1 MSGTMKKHALPIGKL
16 PPEMLAEITRLAP
29 VTDPR
34 IQLGPGIGLDCGII
48 ELEDRFLVMKTD
60 PITFAT
66 DKIGWYAVNVN
77 ANDIATTGARPKW
90 IMVTTL
96 FPENKTD
103 QKSVFKISEQLFDA
117 CRQMDISLVNAHTEI
132 TFGISRPIMICAM
145 VGEVEKDKLV
155 TPTGCRPGDAILV
168 TKGVPIEG
176 TAILAAEFSER
187 LKGFLSEEELRIAQN
202 FTHNPGIGV
211 TRDAQLA
218 LAHGQVTAMHDP
230 TEGGIASALWELSHA
245 SGRHF
250 TVNPDLIP
258 IPALS
263 AKICG
268 FFGLNPL
275 NTIASGA
282 LLMTVA
288 QADKDKILEA
298 FKAENIPCKQI
309 GTVSEHQGA
318 GVTINDQGALLPW
331 PERDE
336 IGKVF

>member
-1 MSGTMKKHALPIGKL
+1 MKKHTLPIGKL
-16 PPEMLAEITRLAP
+16 PPEMLAEITRQAP

-34 IQLGPGIGLDCGII
+34 ILLGPGIGLDCGII
-48 ELEDRFLVMKTD
+48 ELDDRYLVMKTD

-77 ANDIATTGARPKW
+77 ANDIATTGAQPKW

-103 QKSVFKISEQLFDA
+103 QESVIAVSEQLFDA
-117 CRQMDISLVNAHTEI
+117 CRQMNISLVNAHTEI
-132 TFGISRPIMICAM
+132 TFGISRPIMVCSM
-145 VGEVEKDKLV
+145 VGEVAKEKLV
-155 TPTGCRPGDAILV
+155 TPKGCRPGDAILV

-187 LKGFLSEEELRIAQN
+187 LKGILSKEELRTAQN
-202 FTHNPGIGV
+202 FTHSPGIGV

-218 LAHGQVTAMHDP
+218 LANGQVTAMHDP
-230 TEGGIASALWELSHA
+230 TEGGISSALWELSHA
-245 SGRHF
+245 SDYHF
-250 TVNPDLIP
+250 SIDPDLIP

-263 AKICG
+263 AKICSY
-268 FFGLNPL
+268 FGLNPL

-288 QADKDKILEA
+288 QDSKEKILAAFEKEA
-298 FKAENIPCKQI
+298 IPCREI
-309 GTVSEHQGA
+309 GTVGKEQGA
-318 GVTINDQGALLPW
+318 AVTIDSKGTLLHW